1 MWNSQTIDD
10 DEGFGCA
17 SAASGSCR
25 IVQVSAAAG
34 RYRLPGT
41 NIAKGDT
48 PFIFFN
54 TGNKDFFDNA

>member
-1 MWNSQTIDD
+1 MPAT
-10 DEGFGCA
+10 
-17 SAASGSCR
+17 
-25 IVQVSAAAG
+25 AG

-48 PFIFFN
+48 PFILFN